1 CEPLVPKLLDLFQ
14 DFEEQAAAIDEEE
27 RVTHI
32 QYAQDDLH
40 PLIMRAPFVHRAY
53 HKPLGYA
60 GAYEM
65 VNMMLRDSREGPTV
79 YAQLINTVYLSAGPP
94 HAHRNRIDIL
104 VEWLQERV
112 AAIRKESPE
121 IRPRI
126 LNVGCGPAVE
136 LQRLLGQ
143 NRSMES
149 CD

>member
-1 CEPLVPKLLDLFQ
+1 HRLEHLDFSDNRGVAHAQDPGDDLFPDLCEPLVPKLLDLFQ

-60 GAYEM
+60 GDYEM

-79 YAQLINTVYLSAGPP
+79 Y
-94 HAHRNRIDIL
+94 
-104 VEWLQERV
+104 
-112 AAIRKESPE
+112 
-121 IRPRI
+121 
-126 LNVGCGPAVE
+126 
-136 LQRLLGQ
+136 
-143 NRSMES
+143 
-149 CD
+149 